1 MIYLKRI
8 VTIKEVIY
16 KFIHNVSHGHGSL
29 HGHFCIRSSQQRRS
43 IRKGVLK
50 SFAIF
55 TEKLL
60 SWSLFLIK
68 LQVFRLASL
77 QVYIFIKM
85 RLQHRC
91 FPLNIAK
98 ILRTPILKNTC
109 VRLLLCIYQAY
120 LIISLEC
127 IAIYLSQTLVKLGKI
142 FSNQQLCLKL
152 DSRLPKKFDLFSSM
166 KVL

>member
-8 VTIKEVIY
+8 VFIKEVIN
-16 KFIHNVSHGHGSL
+16 KFIHVSHGHGSL
-29 HGHFCIRSSQQRRS
+29 HGHFCIRSSQRRRS

-50 SFAIF
+50 SFTIF
-55 TEKLL
+55 TEKHL
-60 SWSLFLIK
+60 SWSLYLIK

-77 QVYIFIKM
+77 QVYIFIKI

-91 FPLNIAK
+91 FPLNVAK

-109 VRLLLCIYQAY
+109 VRLLLCIYEAY

-127 IAIYLSQTLVKLGKI
+127 IAIYLSYTLVKLGELVVLSIKVVLKMFGKI
-142 FSNQQLCLKL
+142 
-152 DSRLPKKFDLFSSM
+152 KFRPIGKM
-166 KVL
+166 HI